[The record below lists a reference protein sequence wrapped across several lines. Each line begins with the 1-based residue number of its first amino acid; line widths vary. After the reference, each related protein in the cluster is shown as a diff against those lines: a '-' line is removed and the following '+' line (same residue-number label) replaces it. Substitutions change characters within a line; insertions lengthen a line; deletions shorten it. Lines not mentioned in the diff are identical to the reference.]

1 MCASSQ
7 EPLFAPTSLESL
19 DTELILQKNPGFSWG
34 EKKNTPGALKAWQNL
49 SIPGCVLG
57 KLEEIRDQE
66 RKEDTFTPMPS
77 PYYME
82 LTKLL
87 LN

>member
-1 MCASSQ
+1 M
-7 EPLFAPTSLESL
+7 
-19 DTELILQKNPGFSWG
+19 PG
-34 EKKNTPGALKAWQNL
+34 TLKVWQRL
-49 SIPGCVLG
+49 TIPGCILE
-57 KLEEIRDQE
+57 KLEEIREQE

>member
-1 MCASSQ
+1 VWISG
-7 EPLFAPTSLESL
+7 EG
-19 DTELILQKNPGFSWG
+19 DKDVPG
-34 EKKNTPGALKAWQNL
+34 EMKVWQCL
-49 SIPGCVLG
+49 TAPGCVLE

>member
-1 MCASSQ
+1 MGVEQGRICRR
-7 EPLFAPTSLESL
+7 PT
-19 DTELILQKNPGFSWG
+19 
-34 EKKNTPGALKAWQNL
+34 A
-49 SIPGCVLG
+49 PGCIAE

>member
-1 MCASSQ
+1 MGSV
-7 EPLFAPTSLESL
+7 
-19 DTELILQKNPGFSWG
+19 LQNQLAFLPFFFLL
-34 EKKNTPGALKAWQNL
+34 TA
-49 SIPGCVLG
+49 PGCLAE
-57 KLEEIRDQE
+57 KLEEMRDQE